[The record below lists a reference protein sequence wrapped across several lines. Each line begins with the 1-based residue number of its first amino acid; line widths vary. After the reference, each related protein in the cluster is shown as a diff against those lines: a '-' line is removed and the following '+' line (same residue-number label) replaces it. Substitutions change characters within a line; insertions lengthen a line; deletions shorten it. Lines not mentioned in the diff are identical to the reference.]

1 MSDSMNLHILI
12 ILSLWLGYFALHS
25 LLASLRLKSWVARHF
40 SRLMPGYRLMFNG
53 VSVLLLL
60 PILWLSARWQGE
72 PLWHFSTSL
81 WWLMTILSVL
91 TVIAFFISLRYYDM
105 DEFIGLKQW
114 REGIDAVEDQEHFVI
129 GDFHR
134 FVRHPWYT
142 MGIIL
147 VWSRELDP
155 IMLTNAI
162 MITLYFVIG
171 SRFEERKLHR
181 YHGEV
186 YQRYA
191 ELVPA
196 LIPRPWRF
204 LTRQQA
210 RMLLQRNP
218 ADSP

>member
-1 MSDSMNLHILI
+1 MTDNLTMQIAIL
-12 ILSLWLGYFALHS
+12 LSLWLGYFALHS
-25 LLASLRLKSWVARHF
+25 VMASLRLKSWVAQHF
-40 SRLMPGYRLMFNG
+40 SRWMPAYRLMFNA

-60 PILWLSARWQGE
+60 PILWLSYQWQGE
-72 PLWHFSTSL
+72 PLWRWSTPL
-81 WWLMTILSVL
+81 WWLTTMVSAL
-91 TVIAFFISLRYYDM
+91 TVVGFFISLRYYDM
-105 DEFIGLKQW
+105 DEFMGLKQW
-114 REGIDAVEDQEHFVI
+114 REGIAAVEDQEHFVI

-171 SRFEERKLHR
+171 SRFEERKLQR

-186 YQRYA
+186 YRRYA
-191 ELVPA
+191 ERVPA

-210 RMLLQRNP
+210 DNLLQLDP
-218 ADSP
+218 

>member
-1 MSDSMNLHILI
+1 MSSSMSTQIFILF
-12 ILSLWLGYFALHS
+12 SLWLVYFVLHS
-25 LLASLRLKSWVARHF
+25 VMASLRLKSWVARHF
-40 SRLMPGYRLMFNG
+40 STLMPAYRLMFNTL
-53 VSVLLLL
+53 SAILLL
-60 PILWLSARWQGE
+60 PILWLSFRWQGE
-72 PLWHFSTSL
+72 PLWHWSTPI
-81 WWLMTILSVL
+81 WWLMMMISVA

-105 DEFIGLKQW
+105 DEFMGFKQW

-134 FVRHPWYT
+134 FVRHPWYS

-155 IMLTNAI
+155 IMLTNAV

-171 SRFEERKLHR
+171 SLFEERKLLR
-181 YHGEV
+181 YHGDV
-186 YQRYA
+186 YRQYRQR
-191 ELVPA
+191 VPA

-210 RMLLQRNP
+210 ADLLAQY
-218 ADSP
+218 SPMH

>member
-1 MSDSMNLHILI
+1 MSTSMTQHIVI
-12 ILSLWLGYFALHS
+12 ILTLWSAYFVLHS
-25 LLASLRLKSWVARHF
+25 VLASLRLKNWVAHHF
-40 SRLMPGYRLMFNG
+40 AGLMPAYRLMFNAI
-53 VSVLLLL
+53 SVMLLL
-60 PILWLSARWQGE
+60 PILWLSAQWQGE
-72 PLWHFSTSL
+72 PLWHFSTPL
-81 WWLMTILSVL
+81 WWLMTLLSVL
-91 TVIAFFISLRYYDM
+91 TVIAFFMSLRYYDM

-147 VWSRELDP
+147 VWSHELDP

-171 SRFEERKLHR
+171 SRFEERKLRR

-186 YQRYA
+186 YQRYS
-191 ELVPA
+191 ESVPA
-196 LIPRPWRF
+196 LIPRPWRY
-204 LTRQQA
+204 LGKQQA
-210 RMLLQRNP
+210 QQLLQQQP
-218 ADSP
+218 